1 MNKLIK
7 FLKRENI
14 FALKNILKNDKK
26 KNIKKNIKK
35 NDINLIESNLR
46 YKLNNDSNYD
56 NSIYEFESMNKQLP
70 DVKK

>member
-14 FALKNILKNDKK
+14 FALKNILKNDK
-26 KNIKKNIKK
+26 KKNIKK